1 MVGDGAKRM
10 STHLSVSDKGTEA
23 FGERLRRLLPI
34 RGDKTL
40 VLVLIGIVLVVLVIP
55 PLFFLI
61 QGSVVF
67 TADDG
72 SVSLSLQRF
81 VDLVEQR
88 GFAQSTINSFSFA
101 IGSAVLALLIGGV
114 VAWLVERTN
123 TPLKPL
129 AYLTTII
136 SLGTPYVLYVSAWLL
151 LLNKSGPI
159 NSLYREITH
168 STGFLIDVYGLP
180 GMILVE
186 GLLWSPLVFLLLG
199 ATLRNFNPEL
209 EEAARM
215 SGAGTWSTIRRIT
228 LRLSMPSILALALLV
243 FIRALEA
250 FEVPALV
257 GLPGRVHVLTTDI
270 YDTMH
275 LTMPPDLGSASALSV
290 LLLVF
295 VSILLYF
302 YTRLTRNA
310 ERFATIT
317 GKNFRPNQLDL
328 GRWRRVGGAVLI
340 LNLILLLV
348 LPASILIWASLLPFY
363 QSFRVAALPLLTLDN
378 YRHVFG
384 SSRYIMLLGNTLIIA
399 VVTATVVMLTASL
412 TAWLSVRKVK
422 GAAILDQ
429 LATMPLVFPGIVLGV
444 GVMQLF
450 LYVPVGIYDTIWII
464 VWAFAINYLPY
475 GVRYSYAGML
485 QVHRELEE
493 AAAVAGAEPITG
505 FRRIVVPLLAPSALA
520 GWLFVFL
527 LSTRVLAL
535 PVLLSGPSSQT
546 MAVAM
551 FDLWGNGQGPELA
564 ALGLLWSV
572 AMTIIAIA
580 FYLVSRRSGTGIYG
594 RS

>member
-1 MVGDGAKRM
+1 M
-10 STHLSVSDKGTEA
+10 
-23 FGERLRRLLPI
+23 
-34 RGDKTL
+34 
-40 VLVLIGIVLVVLVIP
+40 LVIP

-61 QGSVVF
+61 EGSVVF

-72 SVSLSLQRF
+72 RVSLSLQRF

-88 GFAQSTINSFSFA
+88 GVAQSTFNSFSFA
-101 IGSAVLALLIGGV
+101 IGSAVLALLIGGI

-151 LLNKSGPI
+151 LLNKSGPV
-159 NSLYREITH
+159 NSLYREITQ
-168 STGFLIDVYGLP
+168 STGFLINVYGLP

-250 FEVPALV
+250 FEVPALI

-290 LLLVF
+290 LLLVL

-302 YTRLTRNA
+302 YTRLTKNA

-328 GRWRRVGGAVLI
+328 GRWRPVGGAVLI

-348 LPASILIWASLLPFY
+348 LPATILVWASLLPFY

-399 VVTATVVMLTASL
+399 FVTATVVMLTASL

-422 GAAILDQ
+422 GAAALDQ

-450 LYVPVGIYDTIWII
+450 LYVPVGIYGTIWII
-464 VWAFAINYLPY
+464 VWAFAIN
-475 GVRYSYAGML
+475 
-485 QVHRELEE
+485 
-493 AAAVAGAEPITG
+493 
-505 FRRIVVPLLAPSALA
+505 
-520 GWLFVFL
+520 
-527 LSTRVLAL
+527 
-535 PVLLSGPSSQT
+535 
-546 MAVAM
+546 
-551 FDLWGNGQGPELA
+551 
-564 ALGLLWSV
+564 
-572 AMTIIAIA
+572 
-580 FYLVSRRSGTGIYG
+580 
-594 RS
+594 

>member
-1 MVGDGAKRM
+1 M
-10 STHLSVSDKGTEA
+10 STQLSVSGKSTEA
-23 FGERLRRLLPI
+23 FGERFRRLVSI

-40 VLVLIGIVLVVLVIP
+40 VSVIVGLVLVVLVIP
-55 PLFFLI
+55 PLWFLVE
-61 QGSVVF
+61 GSVVF
-67 TADDG
+67 TDDAG
-72 SVSLSLQRF
+72 RFVGVSLQRF
-81 VDLVEQR
+81 ADLVEGR
-88 GFAQSTINSFSFA
+88 GFAQSTLNSFTFA
-101 IGSAVLALLIGGV
+101 VGSAVLALLIGGI

-123 TPLKPL
+123 TPFKPL

-136 SLGTPYVLYVSAWLL
+136 SLGTPYVLYTSAWLL

-159 NSLYREITH
+159 NSMYRDLTH

-215 SGAGTWSTIRRIT
+215 SGAGTWNTLRRIT
-228 LRLSMPSILALALLV
+228 LRLSMPSITALALLV
-243 FIRALEA
+243 FIRALES
-250 FEVPALV
+250 FEVPALI

-290 LLLVF
+290 LLLII
-295 VSILLYF
+295 VSVLLYF
-302 YTRLTRNA
+302 YSRMTKSA

-317 GKNFRPNQLDL
+317 GKNFRPNQFDL
-328 GRWRRVGGAVLI
+328 GRWRWVGGSALV
-340 LNLILLLV
+340 LNLFLLLV
-348 LPASILIWASLLPFY
+348 LPTIILVWASLLPFY
-363 QSFRVAALPLLTLDN
+363 QSFRMAALPLLTLDN

-384 SSRYIMLLGNTLIIA
+384 SSRYVMLLGNTLIIA
-399 VVTATVVMLTASL
+399 VVSATAVMLIASF
-412 TAWLSVRKVK
+412 TAWLSVRKAK
-422 GAAILDQ
+422 GAAVLDQ
-429 LATMPLVFPGIVLGV
+429 LATTPLVFPGIVLGV
-444 GVMQLF
+444 GVMQFF
-450 LYVPVGIYDTIWII
+450 LYVPLGIYGTIWII
-464 VWAFAINYLPY
+464 AWAFAINYLPY

-493 AAAVAGAEPITG
+493 AAAVSGADPITG
-505 FRRIVVPLLAPSALA
+505 FRRIVIPLLTPSILA

-572 AMTIIAIA
+572 AMTVIGIV
-580 FYLVSRRSGTGIYG
+580 FYLVSRRSGAGEYG